1 MWFYLCEIRGY
12 IEGIM
17 AQLYTKVK
25 LYLEAN
31 GKTEDEFDTPLSS
44 GNVVLRNEGSSPSD
58 TFIDKWEVS
67 GLAQPTEEQ
76 LNSYSAQADI
86 EEANIGVRHT
96 RKKAYG
102 DIGDQLDEIFKDID
116 AWKARIQAIKDAN
129 AKE

>member
-1 MWFYLCEIRGY
+1 
-12 IEGIM
+12 M

-76 LNSYSAQADI
+76 LNALES
-86 EEANIGVRHT
+86 EANTLESNNQVIKT
-96 RKKAYG
+96 RKELYG
-102 DIGDQLDEIFKDID
+102 TTAEQLEYIVENGVD
-116 AWKARIQAIKDAN
+116 AFIAKQNQIKSEN
-129 AKE
+129 PKS